1 MRSWERE
8 VFEHSTCSSMQ
19 TANMLLKK
27 IVRCSAFS
35 FSIQHGLKKDL
46 FPLSRTLILSPCLK
60 EDNSRSPSGK
70 VDLDAWKEVMKSGLQ
85 EVSETVSEPKELSTL
100 AAARE
105 TLEMWRLA
113 GRPVPEKVS
122 EEQLK
127 AFMECPSKSA
137 KKKYLKYL
145 HLKELSKKNE
155 KRKMEEKKERKLEAQ
170 ERASETE
177 EPKKNPFVCLWASSM
192 DKANNWRV
200 AQSMIFGQPLV
211 FDMSYE
217 KYMSVREVANAVR
230 QIVLS
235 EGCNRRSVDPFHIH
249 FCNLKDDS
257 LYHKEFIKHYR
268 GAWDKLL
275 ITVTDQC
282 YTDIFPKDKL
292 IYLTADSPKVMK
304 TFDHDKI
311 YIVGSMVDKSIKT
324 GVSLAQAKRLG
335 LETAALPLEKYLLW
349 NCGAKNLT
357 LDQMMHILLTLK
369 DTGDWKKALEFV
381 PKRKY
386 CGFVNKPIHEL
397 KKTLNLINILKLGK
411 RPEELRKRFAN
422 NYSKRLTQK

>member
-1 MRSWERE
+1 
-8 VFEHSTCSSMQ
+8 
-19 TANMLLKK
+19 MLLRK
-27 IVRCSAFS
+27 IVRSSVLPFAA
-35 FSIQHGLKKDL
+35 QHGMKKDL
-46 FPLSRTLILSPCLK
+46 FPLSRMLSISLCLK
-60 EDNSRSPSGK
+60 QDKSCEPSEK
-70 VDLDAWKEVMKSGLQ
+70 LDLDEWKKVMKSGLQ
-85 EVSETVSEPKELSTL
+85 EEVSETVSEPEELSSL

-113 GRPVPEKVS
+113 GRAVPDNIS

-127 AFMECPSKSA
+127 TFMECPSKSA

-145 HLKELSKKNE
+145 HIRELHKKND
-155 KRKMEEKKERKLEAQ
+155 KRKMDEKRERRLEAQ
-170 ERASETE
+170 DQASNTDET
-177 EPKKNPFVCLWASSM
+177 KKNSFVFLPSSTM
-192 DKANNWRV
+192 DKAYLWRA

-217 KYMSVREVANAVR
+217 KEMSVREVTNTVR
-230 QIVLS
+230 QIVMS
-235 EGCNRRSVDPFHIH
+235 ESCNRRAVDPFHIH

-257 LYHKEFIKHYR
+257 LYHREFIKNYKE
-268 GAWDKLL
+268 AWGKLL

-282 YTDIFPKDKL
+282 YTEIFPKDKL

-304 TFDHDKI
+304 KFDHDKI

-324 GVSLAQAKRLG
+324 GVSLARAKRLG

-349 NCGAKNLT
+349 NTGAKNLT

-369 DTGDWKKALEFV
+369 DTADWKKALEFV

-386 CGFVNKPIHEL
+386 CGFVNKPVKEL
-397 KKTLNLINILKLGK
+397 KKTLDLINTIRRGKGREEVENQFAKNYPKKYKLKHK
-411 RPEELRKRFAN
+411 
-422 NYSKRLTQK
+422 

>member
-1 MRSWERE
+1 
-8 VFEHSTCSSMQ
+8 MQ
-19 TANMLLKK
+19 SANVLLKK
-27 IVRCSAFS
+27 IVRCSVLPFAA
-35 FSIQHGLKKDL
+35 QHGMKKDL
-46 FPLSRTLILSPCLK
+46 FPLSRTLSLSLCLK
-60 EDNSRSPSGK
+60 QDNSCSPSEK
-70 VDLDAWKEVMKSGLQ
+70 IDLDAWKKVMKSGLQ
-85 EVSETVSEPKELSTL
+85 EVSETVPERKELSSL

-105 TLEMWRLA
+105 ILEMWRLA
-113 GRPVPEKVS
+113 GRAVPENIS

-127 AFMECPSKSA
+127 IFMECPSKSA

-145 HLKELSKKNE
+145 HLKELYKKND
-155 KRKMEEKKERKLEAQ
+155 KRKMDEKRERRLET
-170 ERASETE
+170 ASETDE
-177 EPKKNPFVCLWASSM
+177 TRRNSFICLWTNCM
-192 DKANNWRV
+192 DRAFSWRV

-217 KYMSVREVANAVR
+217 KDMSVREVANTVR

-235 EGCNRRSVDPFHIH
+235 ESCNRRSVDPFHIH
-249 FCNLKDDS
+249 FCNFKDDS

-268 GAWDKLL
+268 EAWGKLL

-282 YTDIFPKDKL
+282 YTDVFPKDKL

-311 YIVGSMVDKSIKT
+311 YIVGSMVDRSIRK

-349 NCGAKNLT
+349 NTGAKNLT

-386 CGFVNKPIHEL
+386 CGFVSKPVHEL
-397 KKTLNLINILKLGK
+397 KKTLNLINTLKLGK
-411 RPEELRKRFAN
+411 RQEEVRKQIAK
-422 NYSKRLTQK
+422 NYSKRLMQK

>member
-1 MRSWERE
+1 
-8 VFEHSTCSSMQ
+8 
-19 TANMLLKK
+19 MLLKK

-35 FSIQHGLKKDL
+35 FPIQRGMKQDL

-60 EDNSRSPSGK
+60 EDNSRSSSEK

-85 EVSETVSEPKELSTL
+85 EVSQTVSEPKELSTL

-105 TLEMWRLA
+105 TLELWRLV
-113 GRPVPEKVS
+113 GRPVPENIS

-145 HLKELSKKNE
+145 HLKELYKKNS
-155 KRKMEEKKERKLEAQ
+155 KRKMDEKRERRLETQ
-170 ERASETE
+170 ERASETQ
-177 EPKKNPFVCLWASSM
+177 EPKKNPFVCLWSSVM
-192 DKANNWRV
+192 DKTYNWRV

-217 KYMSVREVANAVR
+217 RYMSVREVANAVR

-249 FCNLKDDS
+249 FCNFKDDS

-268 GAWDKLL
+268 EAWDKLL

-292 IYLTADSPKVMK
+292 IYLTADSPKVMN

-357 LDQMMHILLTLK
+357 LDQMMRILLTLK

-386 CGFVNKPIHEL
+386 CGFVNKPMHEL
-397 KKTLNLINILKLGK
+397 KKALNLINVLKLGK
-411 RPEELRKRFAN
+411 RPEELQKRLAN

>member
-1 MRSWERE
+1 
-8 VFEHSTCSSMQ
+8 MQ
-19 TANMLLKK
+19 SANMLLRR
-27 IVRCSAFS
+27 IVRSAVLPFAA
-35 FSIQHGLKKDL
+35 QQGMKKDL
-46 FPLSRTLILSPCLK
+46 FPHSRTLSLALCLK
-60 EDNSRSPSGK
+60 QDKSCEPSEK
-70 VDLDAWKEVMKSGLQ
+70 LDLDEWKKVMKSGLQ
-85 EVSETVSEPKELSTL
+85 EEVSGAVSEAKELSSL

-113 GRPVPEKVS
+113 GRAVPENIS

-145 HLKELSKKNE
+145 HLKELHKKND
-155 KRKMEEKKERKLEAQ
+155 KRKMDEKRERRLEAQ
-170 ERASETE
+170 DQASKTDET
-177 EPKKNPFVCLWASSM
+177 KKRSFICLWSSTM
-192 DKANNWRV
+192 DKAYNWRA

-217 KYMSVREVANAVR
+217 KEMSVREVANTVR
-230 QIVLS
+230 QIVQS
-235 EGCNRRSVDPFHIH
+235 ESCNRRSVDPFHIH
-249 FCNLKDDS
+249 FCNFKEDS
-257 LYHKEFIKHYR
+257 LYHREFIKNYR
-268 GAWDKLL
+268 EAWDKLL

-282 YTDIFPKDKL
+282 YTEIFPKDKL

-324 GVSLAQAKRLG
+324 GLSLARAKRLG

-349 NCGAKNLT
+349 SSGAKNLS

-369 DTGDWKKALEFV
+369 DTADWKKALEFV

-386 CGFVNKPIHEL
+386 CGFVNTPVKEM
-397 KKTLNLINILKLGK
+397 KKTLDVSNTLKLGK
-411 RPEELRKRFAN
+411 GREEVEKRFAR
-422 NYSKRLTQK
+422 NYPKTYKVK

>member
-1 MRSWERE
+1 
-8 VFEHSTCSSMQ
+8 MQ
-19 TANMLLKK
+19 SANVLLKK
-27 IVRCSAFS
+27 IIRSPVLPFAA
-35 FSIQHGLKKDL
+35 QHGMKKDL
-46 FPLSRTLILSPCLK
+46 FPLSRTLSLSLCLK
-60 EDNSRSPSGK
+60 QDNSCDPSEK
-70 VDLDAWKEVMKSGLQ
+70 LDLDGWKKVMKSGLQ
-85 EVSETVSEPKELSTL
+85 EVVSETGSDRKELSTL

-105 TLEMWRLA
+105 ILEMWRLV
-113 GRPVPEKVS
+113 GRSVPENIS

-127 AFMECPSKSA
+127 TYIECPSKSA

-145 HLKELSKKNE
+145 YLKELYKRNDKRKTDE
-155 KRKMEEKKERKLEAQ
+155 KRERKLETQ
-170 ERASETE
+170 EEASKPDET
-177 EPKKNPFVCLWASSM
+177 KRNSLVCLWANAM
-192 DKANNWRV
+192 DRAYSWRV

-217 KYMSVREVANAVR
+217 KDMSVREVANAVR
-230 QIVLS
+230 QLVLS
-235 EGCNRRSVDPFHIH
+235 ESCNRRSVDPFHIH
-249 FCNLKDDS
+249 FCNFKDNS

-268 GAWDKLL
+268 EAWGKLL

-282 YTDIFPKDKL
+282 YTDVFPKDKL

-324 GVSLAQAKRLG
+324 GCSLARAKRLG

-349 NCGAKNLT
+349 NSGAKNLT

-369 DTGDWKKALEFV
+369 DTADWKKALEFV

-386 CGFVNKPIHEL
+386 CGFVNKPVDEL
-397 KKTLNLINILKLGK
+397 KKTLNLINTLKLGK
-411 RPEELRKRFAN
+411 RQEEIRKQFAK
-422 NYSKRLTQK
+422 NYSKKLTHK

>member
-1 MRSWERE
+1 
-8 VFEHSTCSSMQ
+8 MQ
-19 TANMLLKK
+19 SANVLLKK
-27 IVRCSAFS
+27 IIRNSVLPFAA
-35 FSIQHGLKKDL
+35 QHGMKKDL
-46 FPLSRTLILSPCLK
+46 FPLSRTLSLSLCLK
-60 EDNSRSPSGK
+60 QDTSGSPSGK
-70 VDLDAWKEVMKSGLQ
+70 LDLDAWKKVMKSGFQ
-85 EVSETVSEPKELSTL
+85 EEVSETVSEQKELSSL

-105 TLEMWRLA
+105 ILEMWRLA
-113 GRPVPEKVS
+113 GRSVPENIT

-127 AFMECPSKSA
+127 TFMECPSKSA

-145 HLKELSKKNE
+145 HLKELYKKND
-155 KRKMEEKKERKLEAQ
+155 KRKMDEKRERRLEAQ
-170 ERASETE
+170 KRALETNE
-177 EPKKNPFVCLWASSM
+177 TKRNSLVCLWANAM
-192 DKANNWRV
+192 DKAYGWRV
-200 AQSMIFGQPLV
+200 AQSMVFGQPLI

-217 KYMSVREVANAVR
+217 KEMSVREVANTVR

-235 EGCNRRSVDPFHIH
+235 ESCNRRSVDPFHVH

-257 LYHKEFIKHYR
+257 LYHTEFIKHYR
-268 GAWDKLL
+268 EAWGKLL
-275 ITVTDQC
+275 VTVTEQC

-311 YIVGSMVDKSIKT
+311 YIIGSMVDKSIKT
-324 GVSLAQAKRLG
+324 GVSLARAKRLG

-349 NCGAKNLT
+349 NSGAKNLT

-386 CGFVNKPIHEL
+386 CGFVSKPVHEL
-397 KKTLNLINILKLGK
+397 KKTLNLINTLKLGK
-411 RPEELRKRFAN
+411 RQEEVRRQFAK
-422 NYSKRLTQK
+422 NYSKKLTQK

>member
-1 MRSWERE
+1 
-8 VFEHSTCSSMQ
+8 MQ
-19 TANMLLKK
+19 SANMLLRK
-27 IVRCSAFS
+27 IVRSSVLPFVA
-35 FSIQHGLKKDL
+35 QHGMKKDL
-46 FPLSRTLILSPCLK
+46 FPLSRSLCLSLCLK
-60 EDNSRSPSGK
+60 QDKSWEPTEK
-70 VDLDAWKEVMKSGLQ
+70 LDLDEWKKVMKSGLQ
-85 EVSETVSEPKELSTL
+85 EEVSETVLEPKEVSSL

-105 TLEMWRLA
+105 TLEIWRLA
-113 GRPVPEKVS
+113 GRAVPENIS
-122 EEQLK
+122 EEELK
-127 AFMECPSKSA
+127 TFMECPSKSA
-137 KKKYLKYL
+137 RKKYLKYL
-145 HLKELSKKNE
+145 HLKELHKKND
-155 KRKMEEKKERKLEAQ
+155 KRKMDEKRERRLEAQ
-170 ERASETE
+170 DQASKADDT
-177 EPKKNPFVCLWASSM
+177 KKSSFICMWSSTM
-192 DKANNWRV
+192 DKAYNWRA

-217 KYMSVREVANAVR
+217 KEMSVREVTNTVR

-249 FCNLKDDS
+249 FCNFKDDS
-257 LYHKEFIKHYR
+257 LYHREFVKQYR
-268 GAWDKLL
+268 EAWGKLL

-282 YTDIFPKDKL
+282 YTEIFPKDKL

-349 NCGAKNLT
+349 STGAKNLT

-369 DTGDWKKALEFV
+369 DTADWKKALEFV

-386 CGFVNKPIHEL
+386 CGFVNQPVKAL
-397 KKTLNLINILKLGK
+397 KETLDLINTLKLGK
-411 RPEELRKRFAN
+411 GREEVQKRFAKS
-422 NYSKRLTQK
+422 YPKKYKLK

>member
-1 MRSWERE
+1 
-8 VFEHSTCSSMQ
+8 MQ
-19 TANMLLKK
+19 CANMLLKK
-27 IVRCSAFS
+27 IIRTSVFPFAA
-35 FSIQHGLKKDL
+35 QHGMKKDL
-46 FPLSRTLILSPCLK
+46 FPLSRTLSFSLCLK
-60 EDNSRSPSGK
+60 QDKSCEASEK
-70 VDLDAWKEVMKSGLQ
+70 LDLDEWKKVMKSGLQ
-85 EVSETVSEPKELSTL
+85 EELSETVSEPKELSGL

-113 GRPVPEKVS
+113 GRAVPENIS

-127 AFMECPSKSA
+127 TFMECPSKSA

-145 HLKELSKKNE
+145 HLKELHKKNDKRKMNE
-155 KRKMEEKKERKLEAQ
+155 KRERRLEAQ
-170 ERASETE
+170 DQASNTDET
-177 EPKKNPFVCLWASSM
+177 KKNPFVCLWSSTM
-192 DKANNWRV
+192 DKAYNWRA

-217 KYMSVREVANAVR
+217 KEMSVREVTNTVS
-230 QIVLS
+230 QIVMS
-235 EGCNRRSVDPFHIH
+235 ESCNRRSVDPFHIH
-249 FCNLKDDS
+249 FCNFKDDS
-257 LYHKEFIKHYR
+257 LYHRQFLKSYKQ
-268 GAWDKLL
+268 AWSKLL

-282 YTDIFPKDKL
+282 YTEIFPKDKL

-311 YIVGSMVDKSIKT
+311 YIIGSMVDKSIKT
-324 GVSLAQAKRLG
+324 GVSLARAKRLG

-349 NCGAKNLT
+349 NTGAKNLT

-386 CGFVNKPIHEL
+386 CGFVKRPVKEL
-397 KKTLNLINILKLGK
+397 KKTLDLINTLKLGK
-411 RPEELRKRFAN
+411 RQEEIEQQFAKN
-422 NYSKRLTQK
+422 HPKK

>member
-1 MRSWERE
+1 
-8 VFEHSTCSSMQ
+8 MQ
-19 TANMLLKK
+19 SANMLLKK
-27 IVRCSAFS
+27 LVRYSVFPFAA
-35 FSIQHGLKKDL
+35 QHGMKKDL
-46 FPLSRTLILSPCLK
+46 FSLSRTLILSHCMK
-60 EDNSRSPSGK
+60 EGSSHSPSEK
-70 VDLDAWKEVMKSGLQ
+70 LDLDAWKKVMKSGSQ
-85 EVSETVSEPKELSTL
+85 DVSATASEPKETSAL

-105 TLEMWRLA
+105 ILEMWRLA
-113 GRPVPEKVS
+113 GRLVPENVT

-127 AFMECPSKSA
+127 TFIECPSKSA
-137 KKKYLKYL
+137 KKKYLKFLY
-145 HLKELSKKNE
+145 LKELYKKSE
-155 KRKMEEKKERKLEAQ
+155 KRKTEERRDRRLEMQ
-170 ERASETE
+170 ESASKTE
-177 EPKKNPFVCLWASSM
+177 EPKRNPFLCLWTSSM
-192 DKANNWRV
+192 DKIYNWRV

-217 KYMSVREVANAVR
+217 KDMSDREVANTVR
-230 QIVLS
+230 QLVLS
-235 EGCNRRSVDPFHIH
+235 ESCNRRSMDPFHIH
-249 FCNLKDDS
+249 FCNFKDDS

-268 GAWDKLL
+268 EAWGKLL

-282 YTDIFPKDKL
+282 YTDIFPKNKL

-349 NCGAKNLT
+349 SSGAKNLT

-386 CGFVNKPIHEL
+386 AGFVNKPVHEL
-397 KKTLNLINILKLGK
+397 KTALNLISALKLRK
-411 RPEELRKRFAN
+411 RQGELRKQFAK
-422 NYSKRLTQK
+422 NYSKKLTQK